1 MISKKV
7 ISDIVS
13 KYSLGGSIEAVKW
26 EINNKELTIKFINDS
41 KTLIGQV
48 NYKEEI
54 GLKEGNFG
62 ISNTSQLIKCL
73 NILDGD
79 ILVETTERKL
89 NIADTN
95 YDIKIRLADPAA
107 LPKVGRVRR
116 ENLDASFKINN
127 EFITR
132 FVKSKDAL
140 NLDKFTIETRD
151 GFNGEELIFTMG
163 NDSRTNTIE
172 FAVEATINNKFDKLP
187 FDSNIFKEILK
198 ANRTYTE
205 GEIFIYDKRILQ
217 SNFAFDSNFHTD
229 YNLMRL
235 QDNE

>member
-1 MISKKV
+1 M
-7 ISDIVS
+7 
-13 KYSLGGSIEAVKW
+13 
-26 EINNKELTIKFINDS
+26 NK
-41 KTLIGQV
+41 
-48 NYKEEI
+48 
-54 GLKEGNFG
+54 
-62 ISNTSQLIKCL
+62 QLIKCL

-79 ILVETTERKL
+79 ILIETTEKKL

-151 GFNGEELIFTMG
+151 GFNGEELVFTMG
-163 NDSRTNTIE
+163 NNSKTSTIE

-187 FDSNIFKEILK
+187 FDSNTFKEILK
-198 ANRTYTE
+198 SNRTYTE
-205 GEIFIYDKRILQ
+205 GKIVIYDKMILQ
-217 SNFAFDSNFHTD
+217 SDFAFDSNLCTN

>member
-1 MISKKV
+1 MINKKV
-7 ISDIVS
+7 ILDIVS

-26 EINNKELTIKFINDS
+26 EIKDKELTINFITDS
-41 KTLIGQV
+41 KTLIGKV

-54 GLKEGNFG
+54 GLKEGDFG

-79 ILVETTERKL
+79 ILIETTGKKL

-107 LPKVGRVRR
+107 VPKVGRVVR
-116 ENLDASFKINN
+116 ENLNASFKIND

-140 NLDKFTIETRD
+140 NLEKFTIETRD
-151 GFNGEELIFTMG
+151 GFNGEELVFTIG
-163 NDSRTNTIE
+163 NDSKTSTIE
-172 FAVEATINNKFDKLP
+172 FAVEATINDKFDKLP
-187 FDSNIFKEILK
+187 FDANTFKEILK

-205 GEIFIYDKRILQ
+205 GEIFIYDKRLLQ
-217 SNFAFDSNFHTD
+217 SDFAFDSNLHTN